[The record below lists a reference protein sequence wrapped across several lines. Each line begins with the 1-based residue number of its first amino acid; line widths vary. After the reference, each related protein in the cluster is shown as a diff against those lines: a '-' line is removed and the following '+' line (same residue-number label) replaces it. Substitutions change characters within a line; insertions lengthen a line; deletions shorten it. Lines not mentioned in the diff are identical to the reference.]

1 MVLIKKV
8 IKKIVQKL
16 LVKYF
21 VFGDSHVEVFQY
33 IEKENLK
40 PFFIFDVTMVGG
52 ATAQGM
58 RNPNSKTNALQ
69 VFLEKINNLPTGSR
83 LIFQLGEVDT
93 GFVMWY
99 RAQKYNESV
108 EKQLEETIST
118 YFGFIDKII
127 NLGFKKIKI
136 ISAPL
141 PTIEDNQ
148 DWGEVANARK
158 EIKASKKQRTE
169 LTLRYNDILKENC
182 KNRRIEFI
190 DCNDSLY
197 DKNTGYINDKFINK
211 DKLNHHL
218 DLKEYS
224 KIILKKL

>member
-1 MVLIKKV
+1 MV
-8 IKKIVQKL
+8 IKKIYHRIKRVFTI
-16 LVKYF
+16 KYF

-33 IEKENLK
+33 IERKKIK
-40 PFFIFDVTMVGG
+40 PFHQFDVTLVGG

-69 VFLEKINNLPTGSR
+69 IFTEKIEKLLVTDR

-99 RAQKYNESV
+99 RAIKYNESI
-108 EKQLEETIST
+108 EKQLAETIKI
-118 YFGFIDKII
+118 YFAFIDKLLIK
-127 NLGFKKIKI
+127 GFKKITL

-148 DWGEVANARK
+148 EWGEVANARK
-158 EIKASKKQRTE
+158 EVKASKKERTD
-169 LTLRYNDILKENC
+169 LTLKYNNILKENC
-182 KNRRIEFI
+182 NKRGIKFI
-190 DCNDSLY
+190 DCSDELI
-197 DKNTGYINDKFINK
+197 DKTTGYINLKFKNK
-211 DKLNHHL
+211 DPLNHHL
-218 DLKEYS
+218 DLYEYS